1 MCASMSGSRLM
12 RAIRV
17 SEFGAPSVLRLRS
30 DVTVPQPGRT
40 QVLIRV
46 HACGVN
52 PVETYIRAG
61 TYARKPTLP
70 YTPGSDI
77 AGVVE
82 SVGEGV
88 TAVKAGDRVFTT
100 ATETGG
106 YAEYTVAAGD
116 SVYKLPDALDFT
128 QGAAIGIPYFTAY
141 RALIHKAHAKAG
153 ETVLIHGASGGVG
166 IAACQL
172 SRALGLQVFGTAGT
186 PEGMKLVLNN
196 GAHLAFNHRQ
206 EGYTD
211 KIMEATEGR
220 GVDVIVEMLSNI
232 NLSKDL
238 QMLAYGGRVMVVG
251 SRGSIEINPRDTM
264 VKESSIV
271 GVALFFA
278 TPEEMKECGALLY
291 AGMEAGWLRPVVG
304 SQYPL
309 EKAAQAH
316 HDIIESP
323 GAAGK
328 MVLTM

>member
-1 MCASMSGSRLM
+1 MSGSKLM

-17 SEFGAPSVLRLRS
+17 SEFGAPSVLRLCS
-30 DVTVPQPGRT
+30 DVPVPQPGHR

-61 TYARKPTLP
+61 TYARKPSLP
-70 YTPGSDI
+70 YTPGTDV

-82 SVGEGV
+82 TVGEGV

-100 ATETGG
+100 ATESGA
-106 YAEYTVAAGD
+106 YAEYTVAAD
-116 SVYKLPDALDFT
+116 DCVHKLPSALDFN

-141 RALIHKAHAKAG
+141 RALIHKAHTKPG

-166 IAACQL
+166 VAACQL
-172 SRALGLQVFGTAGT
+172 SRALGLKVLGTAGT
-186 PEGMKLVLNN
+186 SEGMKLVLSN
-196 GAHLAFNHRQ
+196 GAHQAFNHRE
-206 EGYTD
+206 EGYTH
-211 KIMEATEGR
+211 KIMEATEGK
-220 GVDVIVEMLSNI
+220 GIDVIVEMLSNV

-238 QMLAYGGRVMVVG
+238 QMLAFGGRVTVVG
-251 SRGSIEINPRDTM
+251 CRGSIEINPRDTM
-264 VKESSIV
+264 AKESSII
-271 GVALFFA
+271 GVALFFSK
-278 TPEEMKECGALLY
+278 PEETKECAALLY

-316 HDIIESP
+316 HDIIECP

-328 MVLTM
+328 TVLIM

>member
-1 MCASMSGSRLM
+1 MSGSRLM
-12 RAIRV
+12 KAIRV
-17 SEFGAPSVLRLRS
+17 SEFGPPSVLRLRS
-30 DVTVPQPGRT
+30 DVAVPQPGRR

-70 YTPGSDI
+70 YTPGSDV

-82 SVGEGV
+82 TVGEGV

-100 ATETGG
+100 ATVDGG
-106 YAEYTVAAGD
+106 YAEYTVAAD
-116 SVYKLPDALDFT
+116 DCVHKLPDALDFT

-141 RALIHKAHAKAG
+141 RALVHKGHAKPG

-166 IAACQL
+166 VAACQL
-172 SRALGLQVFGTAGT
+172 SRALGLKVLGTAGT
-186 PEGMKLVLNN
+186 PEGMKLVLSNQ
-196 GAHLAFNHRQ
+196 AHLAFNHRE

-220 GVDVIVEMLSNI
+220 GVDVIVEMLSNV

-238 QMLAYGGRVMVVG
+238 QMLAYGGRVVIVG
-251 SRGSIEINPRDTM
+251 SRGPVEINPRDTM

-278 TPEEMKECGALLY
+278 TPEEKKECAALLS
-291 AGMEAGWLRPVVG
+291 AGMESGWLLPVVG

-328 MVLTM
+328 IVLTM